1 VSSENT
7 ETETWENRYLEAM
20 SALWLALIDATPG
33 TEVDGEALAAGTAFA
48 AEIREGLNAGLL
60 SPSIYQA
67 RYQPRQACPECPHSY
82 EYHSAEMGCVYGA
95 GDKICDCTII
105 RSALPVPVR

>member
-7 ETETWENRYLEAM
+7 ETDTWENRYLEAM
-20 SALWLALIDATPG
+20 SALWLALIDTTSG
-33 TEVDGEALAAGTAFA
+33 TEVDVEALAAGAAFA
-48 AEIREGLNAGLL
+48 AEIRQGLNAGLL

-67 RYQPRQACPECPHSY
+67 RYGPRQDCPECPHPY
-82 EYHSAEMGCVYGA
+82 GDHTQQMGCVYGA

-105 RSALPVPVR
+105 RSNLPVPGQ